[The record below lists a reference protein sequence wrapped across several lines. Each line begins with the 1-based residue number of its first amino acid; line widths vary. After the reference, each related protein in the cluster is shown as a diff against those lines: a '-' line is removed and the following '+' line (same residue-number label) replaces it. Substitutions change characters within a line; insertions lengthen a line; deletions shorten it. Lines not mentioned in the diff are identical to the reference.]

1 MSVTQTPASTS
12 GAPPAQAPGPAGK
25 GWRSWGQQYPFLCST
40 VVCLLLAAL
49 SAAVLPTVPS
59 YDPWAWISWG
69 REVLDPH
76 LSFAISGG
84 PSWKPLPVFPFT
96 TVYALFGSAA
106 APTLWVITAR
116 AGGLLGLVAAYRLAA
131 RLIGAPRWAAVAAGL
146 VAAGGVLVTQEWI
159 YEMFRGTSEPM
170 LIACALWAIDRHLE
184 RRYGWAFVLGVAT
197 SLIRPEA
204 WPLLIV
210 YAAWLWFGHP
220 RLRALLVV
228 GLLSIPFFWF
238 VPPWVGSGQPF
249 LAAQHAAEYN
259 GALGKHPLFTVLGR
273 GLDVQTIPL
282 LVFGAVAVALAW
294 FRRPRDRV
302 VLALGAGVF
311 VWWVA
316 VVGMTLDG
324 YPGLER
330 FYLPAAGVTCVLAG
344 VGMVRL
350 AELASGAVV
359 DRSAPSAVADRS
371 AAGAVADRS
380 AAGRVRPGVGIAVI
394 VALVALTIPF
404 TGGRVNEARRQN
416 TVASA
421 AVTRLDQLSAAVA
434 AVGGHHGVFP
444 CKSSFA
450 AVNHGVQTAL
460 AWKLHVTLGRVG
472 TSMRH
477 QGVMFV
483 GPHDTID
490 GMAPPISPR
499 LTQSQLIARAGAW
512 KVYRVSAP
520 GANQRC
526 VGS

>member
-1 MSVTQTPASTS
+1 MRLPSRD
-12 GAPPAQAPGPAGK
+12 GATFGRG
-25 GWRSWGQQYPFLCST
+25 GERYPFVSAT
-40 VVCLLLAAL
+40 VVCVLLAAL

-69 REVLDPH
+69 REVVDPH

-84 PSWKPLPVFPFT
+84 PSWKPLPWFFT
-96 TVYALFGSAA
+96 TVFALFGSTS

-116 AGGLLGLVAAYRLAA
+116 AGGLLGLVAAYRLGS
-131 RLIGAPRWAAVAAGL
+131 RLVGTPRWAAVTAGVLGALGL
-146 VAAGGVLVTQEWI
+146 VVTQEWF

-170 LIACALWAIDRHLE
+170 LIACTLWAIDRHLE

-197 SLIRPEA
+197 GLIRPES
-204 WPLLIV
+204 WPFLIV
-210 YAAWLWFGHP
+210 YGAWLWWRHP
-220 RLRALLVV
+220 RLRVLVV
-228 GLLSIPFFWF
+228 LGLLSLPFFWF

-259 GALGKHPLFTVLGR
+259 GALGRHPFFTVLGR
-273 GLDVQTIPL
+273 GLDVQTIPV
-282 LVFGAVAVALAW
+282 LVLGAVAVIVAW
-294 FRRPRDRV
+294 FRQPRDRL
-302 VLALGAGVF
+302 VLALGAGVV
-311 VWWVA
+311 VWWVV

-344 VGMVRL
+344 VGIIRL
-350 AELASGAVV
+350 AELASGAMAA
-359 DRSAPSAVADRS
+359 RSSGSVRVAL
-371 AAGAVADRS
+371 AAGV
-380 AAGRVRPGVGIAVI
+380 V
-394 VALVALTIPF
+394 VALVALTLPF
-404 TGGRVNEARRQN
+404 TAGRLNEARRQDRI
-416 TVASA
+416 AGQ
-421 AVTRLDQLSAAVA
+421 AVTRLDQMKAAVA
-434 AVGGHHGVFP
+434 AVGGHGAVFP

-460 AWKLHVTLGRVG
+460 AWQLHVTLGRVG

-490 GMAPPISPR
+490 GVAAPINPH
-499 LTQSQLIARAGAW
+499 LTQRRLLATVGAW
-512 KVYRVSAP
+512 RVYRMTKP
-520 GANQRC
+520 GADQRC